1 MMLDQKL
8 ISHLDVHHIYILVY
22 FKANRSIKTSEKI
35 NQEVHLGDH
44 NFKNNE
50 NFQPNIQ
57 NEHPDYLVVS
67 HVGDRHLPDDCLIQT

>member
-1 MMLDQKL
+1 MEIQKKCFTNFLEILSKFKCVAQMMLDQKL

-22 FKANRSIKTSEKI
+22 FNANRSIKTSEKI

-50 NFQPNIQ
+50 NFQPNI
-57 NEHPDYLVVS
+57 
-67 HVGDRHLPDDCLIQT
+67 

>member
-1 MMLDQKL
+1 MLDQKL

-44 NFKNNE
+44 YFKNNE
-50 NFQPNIQ
+50 NFQPNI
-57 NEHPDYLVVS
+57 
-67 HVGDRHLPDDCLIQT
+67 

>member
-1 MMLDQKL
+1 MEIQKKCFTNFLEILCKFKCVAQMMLDQKL

-22 FKANRSIKTSEKI
+22 FNANRSIKTSEKI

-50 NFQPNIQ
+50 NFQPN
-57 NEHPDYLVVS
+57 V
-67 HVGDRHLPDDCLIQT
+67 